1 MTGTPFGAWRGGHAR
16 ARVELTPESEAA
28 MSAESVPGRNDGT
41 PDGVSKSEGKEDAS
55 VSGCSAN
62 NGNASART
70 LNCNNGLG
78 NGNSNYAGAFAVIS
92 GRNANIGKSL
102 ASRASSTKTTDSRAA
117 TCGYGRCDYGSLP
130 FAYGGEDKAESN
142 ATSYRKEAVMNEL
155 ATASSKRKLKNLKR
169 FFTDPAL
176 IEMAFERTME
186 RTDARDEERRA
197 YEETKA
203 AVCERIRRELEE
215 ETFEGTAPER
225 RVIRKRGKGDKERN
239 ADVSPLYERIVQT
252 LTLMVIGRKLTRKLT
267 RHIYSGIAGRSLL
280 SNDRRYCM
288 INKIR
293 HAVKTGGG
301 LWAGQTD
308 IRKFYESLGM
318 DVVLGAVFK
327 TVVCPYTRRLL
338 ARMFARTEH
347 LPIGC
352 CLSQLLGMVTI
363 AECDAEILRR
373 YKVKLFCF
381 GDNRL
386 MIGKKEEVRRVIEW
400 QKSYYAGRYRLE
412 VKGDWQMRR
421 VSDGFRFCKYDY
433 KGSFVK
439 VRAEIRRRAIRAR
452 KRGVQ
457 HWAGYKGMLDKT
469 DSKRLKRM
477 IETME
482 IVNRHGMT
490 VTTQRGEKKKLR
502 DLKEGVT
509 VVPVEYKI
517 EQSTA
522 KAKDGVTGDMVRMTY
537 IAVDG
542 ERKRLYHTTEGS
554 EEIVGF
560 FRLVSE
566 GKAALSQRLHVTTEG
581 TKVAFAEYHT
591 TAEEACEIICREL
604 GI

>member
-1 MTGTPFGAWRGGHAR
+1 MTGTPLGAGRGGHAR

-28 MSAESVPGRNDGT
+28 MSAESVPGRNNGS

-130 FAYGGEDKAESN
+130 FADGGEDKAESN
-142 ATSYRKEAVMNEL
+142 ATSYRKEAVMKEL

-197 YEETKA
+197 YERTKA

-215 ETFEGTAPER
+215 ETFDGTAPER

-386 MIGKKEEVRRVIEW
+386 MIGKKAEVRRVIEW

-439 VRAEIRRRAIRAR
+439 VRSEIRRRAIRAR
-452 KRGVQ
+452 KRGTQ

-522 KAKDGVTGDMVRMTY
+522 KAKDGATGDMVRMTY

-566 GKAALSQRLHVTTEG
+566 GKAALSQRLHVTTDG